1 MTSLDTRDDDSMLG
15 SFENDSHLSNSDCVE
30 KSILNHADEDED
42 RNLKSSEIS
51 DVSYERKN
59 TEKITIVDN
68 QIDGRDWYATI
79 LSLKKIPNQTDQK
92 MLEID
97 INKADSTSSTSSK
110 SSSSSSE
117 LGTASKTAILKKDQD
132 DNRASLAN
140 VTIINMKP
148 RMSNDDKNLMD
159 FIQNNETIANTN
171 QTDSFDGKS
180 SIIEAFRNRFNL
192 TKDLSM
198 FGLD

>member
-68 QIDGRDWYATI
+68 QIDGRD
-79 LSLKKIPNQTDQK
+79 
-92 MLEID
+92 
-97 INKADSTSSTSSK
+97 
-110 SSSSSSE
+110 
-117 LGTASKTAILKKDQD
+117 
-132 DNRASLAN
+132 
-140 VTIINMKP
+140 
-148 RMSNDDKNLMD
+148 
-159 FIQNNETIANTN
+159 
-171 QTDSFDGKS
+171 
-180 SIIEAFRNRFNL
+180 
-192 TKDLSM
+192 
-198 FGLD
+198 